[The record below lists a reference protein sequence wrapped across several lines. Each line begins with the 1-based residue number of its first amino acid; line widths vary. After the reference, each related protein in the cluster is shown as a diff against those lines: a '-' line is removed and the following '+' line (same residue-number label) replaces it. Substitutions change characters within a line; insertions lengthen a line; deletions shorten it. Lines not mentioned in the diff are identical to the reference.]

1 VTEERFESLQKALI
15 EEKTSLDKQLADLGL
30 GKKENG
36 LEGVDVEADE
46 GFADTAQ
53 ATAGKSELLAQIE
66 HLSSLHEEVEAA
78 LKRLEDGTYGR
89 CENCGKDI
97 AMERLEAVPWAAL
110 CITCKQQAE
119 E

>member
-1 VTEERFESLQKALI
+1 MTEAKFEGLKKALV
-15 EEKTSLDKQLADLGL
+15 EEKASLDKQLSDLGL
-30 GKKENG
+30 GTKENG
-36 LEGVDVEADE
+36 LEGVEVESDE

-66 HLSSLHEEVEAA
+66 HLSSLHEEVEGA
-78 LKRLEDGTYGR
+78 LKRLQEGSYGR

-97 AMERLEAVPWAAL
+97 AMERLEAVPWTAL
-110 CITCKQQAE
+110 CITCKQKAE